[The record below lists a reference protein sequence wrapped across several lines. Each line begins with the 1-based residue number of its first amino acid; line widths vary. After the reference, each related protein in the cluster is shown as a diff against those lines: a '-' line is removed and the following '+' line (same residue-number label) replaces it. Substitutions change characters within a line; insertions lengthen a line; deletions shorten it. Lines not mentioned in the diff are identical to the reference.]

1 MDIWKYNCTFLFKFS
16 VPSQQ
21 AALQQVSLMKRELTE
36 LRTEL
41 SLRERDMYKDEN
53 ELQTEVSFL
62 ITSCVFDYVICGNL
76 ILSGLK
82 VKAFQVKSFL

>member
-1 MDIWKYNCTFLFKFS
+1 MFYVLCCFL

-41 SLRERDMYKDEN
+41 SLREQDMYKDET
-53 ELQTEVSFL
+53 ELQTEVCT
-62 ITSCVFDYVICGNL
+62 IIMIDDRD
-76 ILSGLK
+76 
-82 VKAFQVKSFL
+82 

>member
-1 MDIWKYNCTFLFKFS
+1 MLCIYFA

-21 AALQQVSLMKRELTE
+21 AALQKVSLMKRELTE

-53 ELQTEVSFL
+53 ELQTEVF
-62 ITSCVFDYVICGNL
+62 IYM
-76 ILSGLK
+76 
-82 VKAFQVKSFL
+82 